1 MYLLYEEDGQFKV
14 GTILSEADAS
24 LQIEAQHGKRAKI
37 KADRVMLRFAA
48 PEPAQFLEAAHRLR
62 DDADTDFLW
71 EVAGSEE
78 FDYLSLAQDYFGH
91 TPTPVEAAGILMCL
105 HDSPIH
111 FHKRGRGR
119 YRPAPPDI
127 LAAARAG
134 QEKKRLAAEKQARLV
149 EALCRYELP
158 SELPPLL
165 PRLALK
171 PDKNLLEWK
180 ALEEAAAKTGLSVAR
195 LLERCGAIPDVEA
208 FHLAAF
214 TLEHFPKGTDFPA
227 VAEPYDPPEL
237 PLAEVTAFSM
247 DDAAT
252 TEIDDAF
259 SVAFREDGSVRVG
272 IHIACP
278 ALGLPPGSAL
288 DEIARARL
296 STVYFPGRKFTM
308 LPEAFIRHYTLG
320 ESHACPAL
328 SLYLTVAPDF
338 TVQAQETKLEQVAIA
353 ANLRHETLDAS
364 FNEDSIGDSAAPDY
378 PYRRELEWLW
388 GFAATLEAA
397 RGAVNQNN
405 RQDYN
410 FKFVDGRIVIEPRRR
425 GSPIDKVVS
434 ELMIRCNSYW
444 GTWLAD
450 NKVAA
455 LYRNQSMGKTRMA
468 TQPGPHQGLGV
479 ENYAWSSS
487 PLRRYVDLVNQRQL
501 IALARAETP
510 PYAPRSEFLFAAVR
524 DFELAYDAYNEFQ
537 RKMERYWVL
546 RWFAQEAVTEITA
559 SVIREDLV
567 RFEGVPFITRI
578 GGLPALEPGQ
588 RIRLMLTRL
597 DFLEVELAAEF
608 AGLVEDV
615 PPAPC

>member
-1 MYLLYEEDGQFKV
+1 MYLLYEEDGQFKA

-24 LQIEAQHGKRAKI
+24 LQVEAQHGKRAKI
-37 KADRVMLRFAA
+37 KADRVMLRFGA
-48 PEPAQFLEAAHRLR
+48 PEPARFMEAAHQVR
-62 DDADTDFLW
+62 DETDTDFLW
-71 EVAGSEE
+71 EVAGSDE
-78 FDYLSLAQDYFGH
+78 FDYQRLAEDYFGH
-91 TPTPVEAAGILMCL
+91 APTPVEAAGILMRL

-119 YRPAPPDI
+119 YRPAPPEI

-134 QEKKRLAAEKQARLV
+134 QEKKRLAAERQARMV
-149 EALCRYELP
+149 EALCRFELP
-158 SELPPLL
+158 PELAPLL

-171 PDKNLLEWK
+171 PDKNLPEWK
-180 ALEEAAAKTGLSVAR
+180 ALEEAAGKTGLGVAR
-195 LLERCGAIPDVEA
+195 LLQQCGAIPDVEA

-214 TLEHFPKGTDFPA
+214 TLEHFPKGTAFPP
-227 VAEPYDPPEL
+227 VEEPFDPPEL
-237 PLAEVTAFSM
+237 PLAGVAAFSM
-247 DDAAT
+247 DDEST

-259 SVAFREDGSVRVG
+259 SVVFLADGKVQVG

-278 ALGLPPGSAL
+278 ALGLAPGSAL

-296 STVYFPGRKFTM
+296 STVYFPGHKITM
-308 LPEAFIRHYTLG
+308 LPENFIHHYTLG

-338 TVQAQETKLEQVAIA
+338 SVQARETRLEKVNIA
-353 ANLRHETLDAS
+353 ANLRHESLDTQ
-364 FNEDSIGDSAAPDY
+364 FNDATIGNPAAADY

-397 RGAVNQNN
+397 RGAASQNN

-410 FKFVDGRIVIEPRRR
+410 FKLVDGRIAIEPRRR

-434 ELMIRCNSYW
+434 ELMIHCNAHW
-444 GTWLAD
+444 GTWLAE
-450 NKVAA
+450 NKIPG

-487 PLRRYVDLVNQRQL
+487 PLRRYVDLVNQRQI
-501 IALARAETP
+501 IALAREETP
-510 PYAPRSEFLFAAVR
+510 PYAPRSEFLFATVR

-546 RWFAQEAVTEITA
+546 RWFEQEAITEITA

-567 RFEGVPFITRI
+567 RFEDVPFVTRI
-578 GGLPALEPGQ
+578 GGLPPLEAGQ
-588 RIRLMLTRL
+588 RIRLKLVRL
-597 DFLEVELAAEF
+597 DFLAVELTAEF
-608 AGLVEDV
+608 SGLVEGATV
-615 PPAPC
+615 APC